1 MRFML
6 LMIPKG
12 YGNAKPGSMPDPKA
26 IQAMMKYNQKLQRS
40 RCAALP

>member
-12 YGNAKPGSMPDPKA
+12 YEKAAPGAPKG
-26 IQAMMKYNQKLQRS
+26 RTP
-40 RCAALP
+40 RPWRR

>member
-12 YGNAKPGSMPDPKA
+12 YETAAPDTIPDDA
-26 IQAMMKYNQKLQRS
+26 
-40 RCAALP
+40 AALETELWAHLMTQVKQDG